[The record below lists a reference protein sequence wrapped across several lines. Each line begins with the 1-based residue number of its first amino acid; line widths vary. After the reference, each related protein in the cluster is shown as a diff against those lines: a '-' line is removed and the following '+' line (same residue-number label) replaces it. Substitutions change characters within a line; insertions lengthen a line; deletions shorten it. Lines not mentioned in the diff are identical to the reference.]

1 MASNKSQ
8 PKNKVTWWDEQSALH
23 EAVLI
28 KALELQANLDAQHLE
43 ERADIQESFN
53 VGDYVLVAYPDT
65 MYTGKGKPPTKLMPI
80 RKGPMKVLEQ
90 EKDAYTVLDIVSRR
104 TQVVHVSRLYPFF
117 YDDTRVDPKEHR
129 SSGLGRICRRIYLG

>member
-1 MASNKSQ
+1 
-8 PKNKVTWWDEQSALH
+8 
-23 EAVLI
+23 
-28 KALELQANLDAQHLE
+28 
-43 ERADIQESFN
+43 
-53 VGDYVLVAYPDT
+53 

-129 SSGLGRICRRIYLG
+129 SSELGRICRGIYLG